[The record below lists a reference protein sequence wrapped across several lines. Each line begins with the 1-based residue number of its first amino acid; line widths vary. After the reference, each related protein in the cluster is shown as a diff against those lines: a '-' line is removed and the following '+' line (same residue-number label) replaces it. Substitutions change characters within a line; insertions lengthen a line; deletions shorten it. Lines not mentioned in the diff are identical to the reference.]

1 MQVSTNTTNNVTIYK
16 IDSPKKGDC
25 GESSCP
31 AAVAHFPETFGGYK
45 KGTCASAGYSAPD
58 GEQDFKVPIWGK
70 TVVVKLFKK
79 PVDVGSKA
87 GNMTIYK
94 INSPK
99 KSDCGESSCPAAVA
113 HFPETFGGYKEGTC
127 ASVGY
132 SLPDGEQDFKVP
144 VWGKTVVIKL
154 FKKPEGIVI

>member
-1 MQVSTNTTNNVTIYK
+1 M
-16 IDSPKKGDC
+16 
-25 GESSCP
+25 
-31 AAVAHFPETFGGYK
+31 AHFPETFGGYK

-87 GNMTIYK
+87 GNVTIYK

-99 KSDCGESSCPAAVA
+99 KGDCGESSCPAAVA